1 MNSASADTYKGNILV
16 VDDSPDN
23 LRVLSVSLS
32 TLGYKVRCVTNGEM
46 ALVSVESCP
55 PDLILL
61 DIRMP
66 ALDGYEVCQRLK
78 SNPRTAD
85 IPIIFLS
92 ALDDVLDKVKA
103 FEMGGA
109 DYVTKPFQTGEILA
123 RIAHQLT
130 IQRLQ
135 DQLTQQNQ
143 QLQQEI
149 EAHRRTAAALQDAKE
164 IAEIANR
171 AKSNFIA
178 RMSHELRTPLNSILG
193 FSSLM
198 VNDSSL
204 TADHQDYVASV
215 YTSARHL
222 LNMINQVLAVTRD
235 EAAHIALNQQNFN
248 LHALLA
254 DMVSDW
260 RPQAEKQGLQFN
272 LMVAP
277 QVPKH
282 VYSDDGKLRQVLIQL
297 LKNAIQFTSAGQINL
312 RVSLEASHGQSGSSA
327 AQSEHHDRQ
336 PAPVIFFEVG
346 DTGCG
351 IPHSA
356 EVNQLFQAFTQSETG
371 LQPKQGLGLGLY
383 ISHQYIQALG
393 GQINLLSSPGQG
405 TQVRFSLPVQRAAVA
420 LNGSLLAHS
429 PEPELLEGGLST
441 VSTMAP
447 EMAEAL
453 MTEALDQGL
462 PLDWAI
468 RLHRAAMQGFDQQI
482 AALIQQIPE
491 EYQPLAQ
498 VLSDWN
504 KNFQFDPIV
513 AITQRILGR
522 SW

>member
-1 MNSASADTYKGNILV
+1 MNSDSADTYKGSILV

-46 ALVSVESCP
+46 ALVSVKSCP

-66 ALDGYEVCQRLK
+66 ALDGYDVCQRLK
-78 SNPRTAD
+78 SDPETAE

-92 ALDDVLDKVKA
+92 ALDDVIDKVKA

-135 DQLTQQNQ
+135 NQLAQQNQ

-149 EAHRRTAAALQDAKE
+149 EAHRRTTAALQDAKE

-193 FSSLM
+193 FSGLMIKNPSLGEE
-198 VNDSSL
+198 
-204 TADHQDYVASV
+204 HQDYVAGI
-215 YTSARHL
+215 YDSARNL
-222 LNMINQVLAVTRD
+222 LKMINQLLAVTRD
-235 EAAHIALNQQNFN
+235 ESARIALNQRTFN
-248 LHALLA
+248 LHVLLEEI
-254 DMVSDW
+254 VSDW
-260 RPQAEKQGLQFN
+260 RSRAEKQGLQFN
-272 LMVAP
+272 FMVAP
-277 QVPKH
+277 QVPNY

-312 RVSLEASHGQSGSSA
+312 QVSLEDGYCQDCSQDAPPGHH
-327 AQSEHHDRQ
+327 EHQ
-336 PAPVIFFEVG
+336 PANVLFFEVG

-351 IPHSA
+351 IDHP
-356 EVNQLFQAFTQSETG
+356 EVNQLFQAFAQSDVG
-371 LQPKQGLGLGLY
+371 PQPRQGLGLGLY
-383 ISHQYIQALG
+383 LSYQYIQAMG
-393 GQINLLSSPGQG
+393 GQINLASIPGQS
-405 TQVRFSLPVQRAAVA
+405 TTVRFSLPVQAAAVA
-420 LNGSLLAHS
+420 LNGSPSMVS
-429 PEPELLEGGLST
+429 PEVDVLEGSPSAVAT
-441 VSTMAP
+441 VSLEMAATL
-447 EMAEAL
+447 MAEAL
-453 MTEALDQGL
+453 EQGL

-468 RLHRAAMQGFDQQI
+468 CLHRAAMQGFDQQI
-482 AALIQQIPE
+482 AALIQQLPE
-491 EYQPLAQ
+491 DYRPLAEM
-498 VLSDWN
+498 LSVWN

-513 AITQRILGR
+513 AITQPVVDR
-522 SW
+522 SQ

>member
-1 MNSASADTYKGNILV
+1 MNSDSADTYKGNILV

-23 LRVLSVSLS
+23 LRVLSTSLS
-32 TLGYKVRCVTNGEM
+32 ALGYKVRCVTNGEM
-46 ALVSVESCP
+46 ALVSVKSCP

-78 SNPRTAD
+78 SNPNSAE

-149 EAHRRTAAALQDAKE
+149 EAHRRTTAALQDAKE
-164 IAEIANR
+164 VAEIANR

-178 RMSHELRTPLNSILG
+178 RMSHELRTPLNSIMG

-198 VNDSSL
+198 IAHPSL
-204 TADHQDYVASV
+204 PEDHQDYVSSIH
-215 YTSARHL
+215 TSARHL
-222 LNMINQVLAVTRD
+222 LKMINQVLIITRD
-235 EAAHIALNQQNFN
+235 EATQIALNQRNFD
-248 LHALLA
+248 LHTLLA
-254 DMVSDW
+254 ELVSDW
-260 RPQAEKQGLQFN
+260 QPQPEKQGLQFK
-272 LMVAP
+272 LTVAP
-277 QVPKH
+277 LVPKH
-282 VYSDDGKLRQVLIQL
+282 IYSDDGKLRQVLIQL

-312 RVSLEASHGQSGSSA
+312 RVSLDDRSGPNGSLA
-327 AQSEHHDRQ
+327 AQSDYHGQQ
-336 PAPVIFFEVG
+336 PAHVIFFEVG

-351 IPHSA
+351 IPHP
-356 EVNQLFQAFTQSETG
+356 EVNQLFQAFAQADAG
-371 LQPKQGLGLGLY
+371 PQPNQGLGLGLY

-393 GQINLLSSPGQG
+393 GQINLSSTPGQG
-405 TQVRFSLPVQRAAVA
+405 TNVRFSLPVQATAVA
-420 LNGSLLAHS
+420 LNGSPSTDL
-429 PEPELLEGGLST
+429 PDPELLDGGLPT
-441 VSTMAP
+441 ASTMSLERA
-447 EMAEAL
+447 EALMAEAL
-453 MTEALDQGL
+453 DHGL

-468 RLHRAAMQGFDQQI
+468 SLHRAAMQGFDQQI
-482 AALIQQIPE
+482 AALIQQMPE
-491 EYQPLAQ
+491 GYRPLAN
-498 VLSDWN
+498 VLFDWN

-513 AITQRILGR
+513 AITQRVLSR
-522 SW
+522 SR

>member
-1 MNSASADTYKGNILV
+1 MNSDLANTYKGNILV

-23 LRVLSVSLS
+23 LRVLSASLS

-46 ALVSVESCP
+46 ALISVKSCP

-78 SNPRTAD
+78 SNSETAD

-149 EAHRRTAAALQDAKE
+149 EAHRRTTAALQDAKE

-178 RMSHELRTPLNSILG
+178 RMSHEFRTPLNSILG

-198 VNDSSL
+198 VNSPSL
-204 TADHQDYVASV
+204 TEDHQDYVASIH
-215 YTSARHL
+215 TSARHL
-222 LNMINQVLAVTRD
+222 LKMINQVLAVTRD

-248 LHALLA
+248 LHTLLA
-254 DMVSDW
+254 EMVSDW
-260 RPQAEKQGLQFN
+260 QPEAEQQGLQFN
-272 LMVAP
+272 LLVAP
-277 QVPKH
+277 QVPKYI
-282 VYSDDGKLRQVLIQL
+282 YSDDGKLRQVLIQL
-297 LKNAIQFTSAGQINL
+297 LKNAIQSTDAGQVNL
-312 RVSLEASHGQSGSSA
+312 QVSLETSHWQNA
-327 AQSEHHDRQ
+327 PPDARPERRNQQ
-336 PAPVIFFEVG
+336 PAHVLFFEVG

-351 IPHSA
+351 IPHS

-393 GQINLLSSPGQG
+393 GQINLSSNPGEG
-405 TQVRFSLPVQRAAVA
+405 TKVRFSLPVQEAAVA
-420 LNGSLLAHS
+420 LNGSLSADS
-429 PEPELLEGGLST
+429 PELERLEGALPP
-441 VSTMAP
+441 VSAMSP
-447 EMAEAL
+447 ETAEAL
-453 MTEALDQGL
+453 MAEMLDQGL

-468 RLHRAAMQGFDQQI
+468 RLHQAAMQGFDQQI

-491 EYQPLAQ
+491 GYQPLAQ
-498 VLSDWN
+498 ALSDWN

-513 AITQRILGR
+513 AITQRILAR
-522 SW
+522 TW